1 MRTPGLWIANITD
14 NGSTVRSTDPRCA
27 GAVVAICPIGYSSLS
42 ALGGS
47 DYEVSVSEA
56 ASNARLVAAAPDLL
70 ATLSILADN
79 CDDMRRQLENMKKRA
94 MTAIADAKEGT

>member
-1 MRTPGLWIANITD
+1 
-14 NGSTVRSTDPRCA
+14 
-27 GAVVAICPIGYSSLS
+27 
-42 ALGGS
+42 
-47 DYEVSVSEA
+47 
-56 ASNARLVAAAPDLL
+56 L